1 MRYINKHLGWERI
14 ARVMDEFNDDI
25 LTDSLILKAID
36 HSKVGLVITDP
47 NKEDNPIVYVNQG
60 FTDVTGYTYEES
72 VGHNCRFLQG
82 ENRDEQAIENMKRA
96 VAAREEYVLELENF
110 KKDGTPFWNE
120 IYIEPIYMKNRLYF
134 LGVQRD
140 ITRQKKYEDD
150 LDKSERQVD
159 RLSTPIVPITEK
171 ISVLPV
177 VGDLSYERFEMIF
190 HKISETHGNVH
201 YEKLILDLSGMDDY
215 DEQVADGI
223 MNLHHLLR
231 LLGSELIV
239 TGIRPELSMAFTS
252 QNISLSYLRTAA
264 TVKEMLQELG
274 IT

>member
-1 MRYINKHLGWERI
+1 
-14 ARVMDEFNDDI
+14 MDEFNDDI

-47 NKEDNPIVYVNQG
+47 NKEDNPIVYVNRG

-72 VGHNCRFLQG
+72 VGYNCRFLQG
-82 ENRDEQAIENMKRA
+82 EDRNEQAIENMKRA
-96 VAAREEYVLELENF
+96 LAALEEYVLELENF

-120 IYIEPIYMKNRLYF
+120 IYIEPIYMENRLYF

-140 ITRQKKYEDD
+140 ITRQKKYKDD
-150 LDKSERQVD
+150 LEKSERQVD

-190 HKISETHGNVH
+190 HKISEAYGNIH
-201 YEKLILDLSGMDDY
+201 YEKLILDLSGMDEY
-215 DEQVADGI
+215 DEQVADSI

-274 IT
+274 IS